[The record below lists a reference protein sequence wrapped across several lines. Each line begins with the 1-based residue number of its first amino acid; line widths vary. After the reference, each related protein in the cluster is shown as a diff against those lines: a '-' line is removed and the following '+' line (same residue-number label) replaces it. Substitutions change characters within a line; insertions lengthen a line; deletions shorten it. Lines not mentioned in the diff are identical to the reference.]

1 MRGTIL
7 ALVAAL
13 AIGAAP
19 SAQAHALLDHASPA
33 VGSAVA
39 TSPAAVTLW
48 FTENLKPNSSS
59 ILVTD
64 QAGQRADLG
73 GAQIPQGQPAELQV
87 GLKPLAPGTYTV
99 RWHAVSADGDPT
111 DGRFTFDVGGR

>member
-19 SAQAHALLDHASPA
+19 AAQAHALLDHASPA
-33 VGSAVA
+33 VGSTVP
-39 TSPAAVTLW
+39 TSPTSVTLS
-48 FTENLKPNSSS
+48 FTENLKPNLSS

-64 QAGQRADLG
+64 QGGQRVDLG
-73 GAQIPQGQPAELQV
+73 SAQVPQGQPAQLQV
-87 GLKPLAPGTYTV
+87 GLKPLPAGTYTV
-99 RWHAVSADGDPT
+99 IWHVVSVDTEPT
-111 DGRFTFDVGGR
+111 QGKFTFEVAGH